1 MTSGNFNWLLHT
13 MLFMHTQ
20 MVIKKQ
26 EDKERGTRGDEDEGD
41 DDDDVGA
48 DANDDL

>member
-1 MTSGNFNWLLHT
+1 MTSGNFNWLL
-13 MLFMHTQ
+13 HTQ

-41 DDDDVGA
+41 DDDDDDDVSA

>member
-1 MTSGNFNWLLHT
+1 MTSGNFNWLLHS

-26 EDKERGTRGDEDEGD
+26 EDKARGARMVEEEEEDDGD
-41 DDDDVGA
+41 DDDLSIDI
-48 DANDDL
+48 D